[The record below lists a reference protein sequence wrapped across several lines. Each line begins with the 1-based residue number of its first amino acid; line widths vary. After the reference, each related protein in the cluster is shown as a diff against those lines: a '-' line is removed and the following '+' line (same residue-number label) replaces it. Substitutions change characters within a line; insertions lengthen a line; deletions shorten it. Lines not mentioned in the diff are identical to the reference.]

1 MRLSFNKCKVLN
13 ARDARKVLN
22 GDWASGK
29 RCRRRLPGGVQS
41 HELTAIWE
49 IFFFRFLSFLFSIV
63 SVGECRR
70 QDKMVLEMDEQVCSI
85 DMVDCK
91 AQSGGGDWNGHQDD
105 NFPNDFWTQFSFIF
119 SCFLNCISYNWCRDS
134 FSSLWCWNPHTLTL
148 DIQDERILVR
158 CCPNN
163 DNLRLDISWWTSP
176 SEFLVV

>member
-1 MRLSFNKCKVLN
+1 MQSLERKRRKESFEWWLSFREEVSTAATWRRSVTWTHC
-13 ARDARKVLN
+13 DS
-22 GDWASGK
+22 GDFFSFAFY
-29 RCRRRLPGGVQS
+29 L
-41 HELTAIWE
+41 
-49 IFFFRFLSFLFSIV
+49 FFFLT
-63 SVGECRR
+63 SVWARR
-70 QDKMVLEMDEQVCSI
+70 QATGQDGLGDGWTGWSI

-119 SCFLNCISYNWCRDS
+119 SCFLNCFSYNWYRDS

>member
-1 MRLSFNKCKVLN
+1 MQSLERKKRKESFEWWLSFREEVSTAATWRRSVTWTHCNL
-13 ARDARKVLN
+13 
-22 GDWASGK
+22 GD
-29 RCRRRLPGGVQS
+29 
-41 HELTAIWE
+41 
-49 IFFFRFLSFLFSIV
+49 FFLSLSIFSFV
-63 SVGECRR
+63 YRQCGREGRR
-70 QDKMVLEMDEQVCSI
+70 QDKMVLEMDQQVWSI

>member
-1 MRLSFNKCKVLN
+1 MTEPQF
-13 ARDARKVLN
+13 
-22 GDWASGK
+22 DWASINAKSWTQETQGK
-29 RCRRRLPGGVQS
+29 FWMVTELQGRGVDGGYLAAFS
-41 HELTAIWE
+41 HMSSLQFGRFFVSLS
-49 IFFFRFLSFLFSIV
+49 IFSFSYRHCWWTGL
-63 SVGECRR
+63 G
-70 QDKMVLEMDEQVCSI
+70 M
-85 DMVDCK
+85 DMVDGK

-119 SCFLNCISYNWCRDS
+119 SCFLNCFSYNWYRDS